1 MAEDLSADLVAKGAP
16 SEAGSP
22 SDPGPAGRDP
32 AALRALGR
40 AIAAAAPTGAVLE
53 ARVTRLGELRVAAR
67 REAVVPLMLML
78 RDDPRFLFEQCMD
91 IAGVDWPDRG
101 AERFEVVW
109 NLLSLTHNHRVRVV
123 ATTDGV
129 QPVASVAEI
138 WPSASWYEREAWD
151 MYGISF
157 SGLADMRRLLTDYG
171 FQGHPLRKDFPLS
184 GEVEMRYDPE
194 RREVVYEP
202 VRLTQQFRNFDF
214 LSPWEGMTTLPGDEK
229 IHLNRI
235 APSEGE
241 EESKA

>member
-1 MAEDLSADLVAKGAP
+1 MAEDLSADLVAKGPP

-22 SDPGPAGRDP
+22 GDPGPARDG
-32 AALRALGR
+32 AALRALGG
-40 AIAAAAPTGAVLE
+40 AVAAAAPPGAVLD
-53 ARVTRLGELRVAAR
+53 ARVTRVGELRVSAR
-67 REAVVPLMLML
+67 REAIPALMLLL
-78 RDDPRFLFEQCMD
+78 RDDPRFRFEQCVD

-123 ATTDGV
+123 ATTDGT
-129 QPVASVAEI
+129 QPVPSVAGI

-171 FQGHPLRKDFPLS
+171 FSGHPLRKDFPLS

-229 IHLNRI
+229 VHLNRI
-235 APSEGE
+235 AAGKDEEG
-241 EESKA
+241 SAP